1 MERIILLIKKLK
13 GARSEFPKMRPPRKG
28 GERNM
33 YINGPYGYGWYN
45 PEIFDS
51 NGHYRHG
58 HGGHD
63 KEHRE
68 EMT

>member
-1 MERIILLIKKLK
+1 
-13 GARSEFPKMRPPRKG
+13 
-28 GERNM
+28 M

-45 PEIFDS
+45 PENFDW
-51 NGHYRHG
+51 NGHFRHG
-58 HGGHD
+58 HGGHA